1 MTNWKDRIA
10 LFAAAL
16 WWGSLTSVGFLVV
29 PMLFAHLPTPA
40 VAGSMAGQLFA
51 AQTWVSLVCGL
62 LLLMH
67 VRSSA
72 NAIVGS
78 TAQISLMLVAAGVL
92 LALLQQ
98 YGVSPR
104 IIARENLKLWHT
116 VGSAMYLAQW
126 LCATLVLWR
135 KAARTA

>member
-1 MTNWKDRIA
+1 
-10 LFAAAL
+10 
-16 WWGSLTSVGFLVV
+16 
-29 PMLFAHLPTPA
+29 
-40 VAGSMAGQLFA
+40 
-51 AQTWVSLVCGL
+51 
-62 LLLMH
+62 
-67 VRSSA
+67 
-72 NAIVGS
+72 
-78 TAQISLMLVAAGVL
+78 VL